1 MKRLQN
7 RIAEGG
13 KTLPTAAAFGAL
25 VWLAVGLVQRQLW
38 PQLACFVASVYLLV
52 ELSNQNALLRVR
64 SRMVSSAFI
73 LLSCQSCFLFPQ
85 LTGAAV
91 QLSFVTSFILL
102 FQTYQDQQSVGRVFY
117 SFAAVG
123 VASLFFVHALWYVPA
138 LWVLMGTQLQS
149 LSVRTWLA
157 SLIGLAT
164 PYWLALVWL
173 MVPWGG
179 DFAQWTFNLQPM
191 AEHFSELAHL
201 HYLLPPY
208 LLERGIL
215 LLFVLVLAA
224 VGIMHFW
231 SRSFEDKIR
240 IRLLF
245 GFFTTLTVLTA
256 FFILAQPQHY
266 DVLMRLLVLFASPLI
281 AHVFT
286 FTSSRLSS
294 IFFFSAIAIS
304 VALTLLCL
312 FLNSELGIHHL

>member
-1 MKRLQN
+1 
-7 RIAEGG
+7 
-13 KTLPTAAAFGAL
+13 
-25 VWLAVGLVQRQLW
+25 
-38 PQLACFVASVYLLV
+38 
-52 ELSNQNALLRVR
+52 
-64 SRMVSSAFI
+64 MVSSAFI

-91 QLSFVTSFILL
+91 QLSFVASFILL